1 MDAVAKV
8 EDHARSLAERYRGFE
23 GEALLRP
30 LIEQEFPGRIVVLSS
45 FGAESALLLH
55 MVAEID
61 RATPV
66 IFIDTGKL
74 FGETLRYRDA
84 LVKRLGLGDLRI
96 IGPDPAEVT
105 RRDPT
110 GTLWHSDADACCALR
125 KVEPLEHALQG
136 FVAVISGRKRY
147 QGGSRA
153 ALPTIEFA
161 ERRVQIDPLAGYTRE
176 RIEREFKLRD
186 LPPHPLEADGFL
198 SIGCMPCTDRVAP
211 DEDRRA
217 GRWRGLD
224 KTECGIHPMLR
235 RSAGSAA

>member
-1 MDAVAKV
+1 MEAVAPV
-8 EDHARSLAERYRGFE
+8 ADHARSLAERYRGFD

-30 LIEQEFPGRIVVLSS
+30 MIEREFAGRIVVLSS

-55 MVAEID
+55 MVAAID
-61 RATPV
+61 RSTPV

-84 LVKRLGLGDLRI
+84 LVKRLGLADLRV
-96 IGPDPAEVT
+96 IGPDAAEVA
-105 RRDPT
+105 RRDPS
-110 GTLWHSDADACCALR
+110 GTLWHGNPDACCALR
-125 KVEPLEHALQG
+125 KVEPLERALQG

-153 ALPTIEFA
+153 SLGAIEFA
-161 ERRVQIDPLAGYTRE
+161 ERRVQIDPLAGYNRE
-176 RIEREFKLRD
+176 RIEAEFRLRD

-198 SIGCMPCTDRVAP
+198 SIGCMPCTDRVGP

-217 GRWRGLD
+217 GRWRGLA
-224 KTECGIHPMLR
+224 KTECGIHTHR
-235 RSAGSAA
+235 DAGSGI

>member
-1 MDAVAKV
+1 MEAVAMIA
-8 EDHARSLAERYRGFE
+8 DDARSLAERYRGID

-30 LIEQEFPGRIVVLSS
+30 LIEREFPGRIVVLSS

-84 LVKRLGLGDLRI
+84 LAKRLGLEDLRV
-96 IGPDPAEVT
+96 IGPDAAEVA
-105 RRDPT
+105 RRDT
-110 GTLWHSDADACCALR
+110 AGTLWHSNPDACCALR
-125 KVEPLEHALQG
+125 KVEPLERALQG
-136 FVAVISGRKRY
+136 FHAVISGRKRY
-147 QGGSRA
+147 QGGNRA
-153 ALPTIEFA
+153 SLTTIEFA
-161 ERRVQIDPLAGYTRE
+161 DRRVQIDPLTGYTRE
-176 RIEREFKLRD
+176 RIEQEFKARD

-198 SIGCMPCTDRVAP
+198 SIGCMPCTDRVGL

-217 GRWRGLD
+217 GRWRGLA
-224 KTECGIHPMLR
+224 KTECGIHTYR
-235 RSAGSAA
+235 DAGSGI

>member
-1 MDAVAKV
+1 MEAVAMV
-8 EDHARSLAERYRGFE
+8 ADHARSLAERYRGLE

-30 LIEQEFPGRIVVLSS
+30 LIKRDFPGRIAVLSS

-84 LVKRLGLGDLRI
+84 LAKRLGLEDLRV
-96 IGPDPAEVT
+96 IGPDGAEVA
-105 RRDPT
+105 RRDPA
-110 GTLWHSDADACCALR
+110 GTLWHSHADACCALR
-125 KVEPLEHALQG
+125 KVEPLERALQG
-136 FVAVISGRKRY
+136 FLAVISGRKRY
-147 QGGSRA
+147 QGGNRTS
-153 ALPTIEFA
+153 LTTIEFA
-161 ERRVQIDPLAGYTRE
+161 ERRVHIDPLAGYTRE
-176 RIEREFKLRD
+176 RIEQEFKARD

-211 DEDRRA
+211 DEDRRS
-217 GRWRGLD
+217 GRWRGLA
-224 KTECGIHPMLR
+224 KTECGIHSYR
-235 RSAGSAA
+235 DAGSGI

>member
-1 MDAVAKV
+1 MEAVAMIA
-8 EDHARSLAERYRGFE
+8 DHVRSLAERYRGIE

-30 LIEQEFPGRIVVLSS
+30 LIEREFPGRIAVLSS

-84 LVKRLGLGDLRI
+84 LAKRLGLEDLRVI
-96 IGPDPAEVT
+96 APDAAEVA
-105 RRDPT
+105 RRDIA
-110 GTLWHSDADACCALR
+110 GTLWHSNPDACCALR
-125 KVEPLEHALQG
+125 KVEPLERALQG
-136 FVAVISGRKRY
+136 FHAVISGRKRY
-147 QGGSRA
+147 QGGNRA
-153 ALPTIEFA
+153 SLTTIEFA
-161 ERRVQIDPLAGYTRE
+161 DRRVQIDPLTGYTRE
-176 RIEREFKLRD
+176 RIEQEFKARD

-211 DEDRRA
+211 EEDRRA
-217 GRWRGLD
+217 GRWRGLA
-224 KTECGIHPMLR
+224 KTECGIHTYR
-235 RSAGSAA
+235 DAGSGI